1 MRVLILLAF
10 LISLQGCT
18 LVGAVLDEQLGIE
31 NKENQRGGTLAE
43 LGTQADIELV
53 KHAVTGEPLPTKS
66 KPKGCSDLKGSKK
79 AECTETV
86 KQLNASINK
95 HAKQ

>member
-1 MRVLILLAF
+1 MRILILLAI
-10 LISLQGCT
+10 LVLLQGCT
-18 LVGAVLDEQLGIE
+18 IVGAVLDEQLGIE
-31 NKENQRGGTLAE
+31 NKENQRGNTLAE

-53 KHAVTGEPLPTKS
+53 TSAVTGEPLPTKR

-79 AECTETV
+79 AECIETV

-95 HAKQ
+95 HTKQ